1 MPYDTFWWEGIDGTD
16 IFAFFMTAQDKHRGK
31 LPETPVTYNAK
42 LNPNQLQ
49 GAYDRYQQKRNQQR
63 SDDYVRLR

>member
-31 LPETPVTYNAK
+31 LPETRLHIT
-42 LNPNQLQ
+42 LN
-49 GAYDRYQQKRNQQR
+49 
-63 SDDYVRLR
+63 